1 MLIQFLEVNSCDCY
15 DTKKLDIAR
24 QIEYDNSD
32 IVILGEVIYVSNDL
46 QNFKIKVLENYKGKL
61 VEDQIVEG
69 ENHLYCFPNANK
81 KGLWLIYGRIENG
94 KLKPNACGLSRSL
107 NSPNDNRYFM
117 TPPPRPI
124 HPDSII
130 VVNAEEKAKLE
141 EKYMKRKEK
150 YKQMAIKE
158 LNVELKQ
165 LREKNK

>member
-1 MLIQFLEVNSCDCY
+1 M
-15 DTKKLDIAR
+15 
-24 QIEYDNSD
+24 EYDNSG

-69 ENHLYCFPNANK
+69 ENHLFCFPNANK
-81 KGLWLIYGRIENG
+81 KGLWLIYGHIENG

-107 NSPNDNRYFM
+107 DSPYDNRYFL

-130 VVNAEEKAKLE
+130 DVTARGKEYYEIE
-141 EKYMKRKEK
+141 EK
-150 YKQMAIKE
+150 YKQRKEEYKQMAFRE
-158 LNVELKQ
+158 LDIELKQ
-165 LREKNK
+165 LREKRK